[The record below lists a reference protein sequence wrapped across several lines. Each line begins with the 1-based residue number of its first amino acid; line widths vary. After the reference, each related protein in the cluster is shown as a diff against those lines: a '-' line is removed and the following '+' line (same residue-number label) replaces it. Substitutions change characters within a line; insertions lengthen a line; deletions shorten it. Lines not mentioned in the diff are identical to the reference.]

1 MSWKVYYSA
10 AADEDLGAI
19 YEYIAFTLREPLTAG
34 EQVKRIMDAI
44 DKLDTMPKK
53 FHEYPKEPWHSM
65 GLRHFAVDNFT
76 VYYLLN
82 EETEQ
87 VRISRIMYGGRSIDE
102 RLKEKEL

>member
-1 MSWKVYYSA
+1 
-10 AADEDLGAI
+10 
-19 YEYIAFTLREPLTAG
+19 
-34 EQVKRIMDAI
+34 
-44 DKLDTMPKK
+44 
-53 FHEYPKEPWHSM
+53 M

-87 VRISRIMYGGRSIDE
+87 VRISRIMYGGRNIDE